1 MIIEKILCIIKIM
14 KSIKEGLGNMEKE
27 TKRYKKRHLNNY
39 RKVRGKYKE
48 VGTRTLKVKIGDVF
62 TLEENAIHET
72 HFERNAE
79 KGCYI
84 LKFYYHKMGKG
95 QLKRSKTATYRVE
108 EQAQGSPGLIRI
120 STDESQETP

>member
-1 MIIEKILCIIKIM
+1 MYNNNIKE
-14 KSIKEGLGNMEKE
+14 SKEGLGNMEKE

-39 RKVRGKYKE
+39 QKVRGKYKE
-48 VGTRTLKVKIGDVF
+48 VGTRTMEVKIGDVF

-72 HFERNAE
+72 HFERDVE
-79 KGCYI
+79 EGCYI
-84 LKFYYHKMGKG
+84 LKFCYHKMGKG

-108 EQAQGSPGLIRI
+108 EQAPGSPGLIRI